1 VREQTKEKQHRDGG
15 GGRAEGT
22 CMPASVS
29 SDVAL
34 MRLKGGGLMSMCDI
48 KF

>member
-1 VREQTKEKQHRDGG
+1 VRAQTKEKQHKDGG
-15 GGRAEGT
+15 GGRAEDT